1 MADFVVRL
9 TGKDELSGTLNKV
22 KQELNQTG
30 DAGSKLDQIR
40 DRFNKIQAS
49 SAPLKRKLREIQ
61 GIMAQMNLDGLDKS
75 DVFAEMAAQAGA
87 YKDAIGD
94 AAQELD
100 Y

>member
-1 MADFVVRL
+1 MADYVVRL

-49 SAPLKRKLREIQ
+49 SAP
-61 GIMAQMNLDGLDKS
+61 
-75 DVFAEMAAQAGA
+75 
-87 YKDAIGD
+87 
-94 AAQELD
+94 
-100 Y
+100 